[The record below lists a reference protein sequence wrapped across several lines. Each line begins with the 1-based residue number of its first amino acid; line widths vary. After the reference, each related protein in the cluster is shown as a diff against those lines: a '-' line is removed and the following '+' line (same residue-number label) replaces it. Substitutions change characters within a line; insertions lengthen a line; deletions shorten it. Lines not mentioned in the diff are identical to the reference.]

1 MMNYKIIEYKKE
13 YKYDIRD
20 LISSIYRDEFEIKV
34 GEDEILNED
43 LYKYIKDGGSFLIAV
58 DEDGNLLGTIGGRI
72 VNDETLEVKRMYVKK
87 EYRGCGIAQELLN
100 TLEGFTEDNGFKYL
114 VLGTYERMERAIGFY
129 KKNLFILDDI
139 ETEDVEERY
148 FRKCLA

>member
-1 MMNYKIIEYKKE
+1 MMNYKIIEYKNE
-13 YKYDIRD
+13 YKYDIRN
-20 LISSIYRDEFEIKV
+20 LISSIYKDEFEITI

-43 LYKYIKDGGSFLIAV
+43 LYKYIKEGGSFLIAI

-100 TLEGFTEDNGFKYL
+100 TLERFAEDNGFKYL
-114 VLGTYERMERAIGFY
+114 VLGTYERMGRAIEFY
-129 KKNLFILDDI
+129 KKNLFVLEN

>member
-1 MMNYKIIEYKKE
+1 MMEYKIIEYKNE

-20 LISSIYRDEFEIKV
+20 LISRIYRDEFEITV

-43 LYKYIKDGGSFLIAV
+43 LYKYIKEGGIVLLAV
-58 DEDGNLLGTIGGRI
+58 DENNNLLGTIGGRI

-87 EYRGCGIAQELLN
+87 EYRGYGIAQELLN
-100 TLEGFTEDNGFKYL
+100 NLEDFAGENGFKYL

-129 KKNLFILDDI
+129 QKNLFVLEDM
-139 ETEDVEERY
+139 ETEDVEER
-148 FRKCLA
+148 FFKKCLT

>member
-100 TLEGFTEDNGFKYL
+100 TLERFAEDNGFKYL

>member
-72 VNDETLEVKRMYVKK
+72 INDETLEVKRMYVKK

-100 TLEGFTEDNGFKYL
+100 TLERFAEDNGFKYL

>member
-87 EYRGCGIAQELLN
+87 NI
-100 TLEGFTEDNGFKYL
+100 
-114 VLGTYERMERAIGFY
+114 
-129 KKNLFILDDI
+129 
-139 ETEDVEERY
+139 EDVE
-148 FRKCLA
+148 

>member
-43 LYKYIKDGGSFLIAV
+43 LYKYIKGS
-58 DEDGNLLGTIGGRI
+58 T
-72 VNDETLEVKRMYVKK
+72 
-87 EYRGCGIAQELLN
+87 
-100 TLEGFTEDNGFKYL
+100 
-114 VLGTYERMERAIGFY
+114 
-129 KKNLFILDDI
+129 
-139 ETEDVEERY
+139 
-148 FRKCLA
+148 

>member
-1 MMNYKIIEYKKE
+1 MMNYKIIEYKNE
-13 YKYDIRD
+13 YKYDIRN
-20 LISSIYRDEFEIKV
+20 LLSSIYKDEFQITI
-34 GEDEILNED
+34 GEDQILNED
-43 LYKYIKDGGSFLIAV
+43 LYKYIKEGGSFLIAV

-100 TLEGFTEDNGFKYL
+100 TLERFAEDNGFKYL
-114 VLGTYERMERAIGFY
+114 VLGTYERMGRAIGFY
-129 KKNLFILDDI
+129 QKNLFVLEN